1 MTTQTSLI
9 LPECGLTKT
18 DIKAATASLVE
29 AVKDGSLNPLHAKL
43 KMKALETMLKEAA
56 SEIDSYAREEAEK
69 HGGKSFECYG
79 AKVDLI
85 EAGVKYDFTN
95 CGDPVYNELTKQA
108 AEIAAQIKNR
118 EAFLK
123 TVQGSMN
130 IVTEDGEG
138 VTVYPPVKSSTSTI
152 KITFPK

>member
-18 DIKAATASLVE
+18 DMKAATANLVD
-29 AVKDGSLNPLHAKL
+29 AVKDGTINPLHAKL
-43 KMKALETMLKEAA
+43 KMKAIETVLKDAA
-56 SEIDSYAREEAEK
+56 AEIDSYARAEAET
-69 HGGKSFECYG
+69 HGSKSFQVYG
-79 AKVDLI
+79 ATVELI
-85 EAGVKYDFTN
+85 EAGAKYDFTN

-130 IVTEDGEG
+130 IVTDDGEG
-138 VTVYPPVKSSTSTI
+138 VTVYPPVKSSTSTV